1 MPRLAYVNGRYAP
14 LAHAAVP
21 VEDRGL
27 QFSDSVYEVACVL
40 NGHLFDW
47 DKHLW
52 RLRRGL
58 AALFIDGVMADA
70 ALTQVARRLIALN
83 GLADALLY
91 IQATRGTAP
100 RNHMFPANAS
110 PNLVLTVRRFNAA
123 ARARDQHRGV
133 SCITLPDQ
141 RWARRDIKSTSLLPN
156 VLAKEE
162 ARRAGAAEAL
172 MVDAD
177 GFVTEGASTNAWMVR
192 GGALVT
198 RPLSADILPGVMRD
212 TLIALVRA
220 DGLAVEERAF
230 TPAEALAADELF
242 VTSTSMPVVPVVRLD
257 GAGVGGGAPGP
268 VAARCAALTWA
279 EIERQTGRARPS
291 AA

>member
-1 MPRLAYVNGRYAP
+1 MLNGR
-14 LAHAAVP
+14 
-21 VEDRGL
+21 
-27 QFSDSVYEVACVL
+27 
-40 NGHLFDW
+40 LFDW

-70 ALTQVARRLIALN
+70 ALTQVARRLVAAN

-91 IQATRGTAP
+91 IQATRGAAP
-100 RNHMFPANAS
+100 RNHAFPANAP
-110 PNLVLTVRRFNAA
+110 PNLILTVRRFDVA
-123 ARARDQHRGV
+123 ARLRDQARGV

-162 ARRAGAAEAL
+162 ARRAGAAEAV
-172 MVDAD
+172 MVDGD
-177 GFVTEGASTNAWMVR
+177 GFVTEGSSTNMWMAA
-192 GGALVT
+192 GGRIVT

-212 TLIALVRA
+212 TLIALARA

-230 TPAEALAADELF
+230 TVAEAKAADELF
-242 VTSTSMPVVPVVRLD
+242 LTSTSMPVVPVVRLD
-257 GAGVGGGAPGP
+257 DAALGDPGP
-268 VAARCAALTWA
+268 VARRCAALMWG
-279 EIERQTGRARPS
+279 EIGRQTGRARS
-291 AA
+291 